1 MSEIKEKAAKLEK
14 FKYPL
19 IILIVG
25 VVLML
30 IPGKSTYLN
39 TPSGTDEPLKTVLSC
54 TNGVGR
60 AEVIASECGVVVVCD
75 GAEDARD
82 ALAVELGD
90 GGGDGGEERGEERGG
105 SRVQIRAVVRHPIRV
120 AVTQDGALLRDVDI
134 EERPAVALD
143 RLLHGGQARGDG
155 LRVGF

>member
-1 MSEIKEKAAKLEK
+1 MREIKAKAAKLEK

-19 IILIVG
+19 IVLIVG

-75 GAEDARD
+75 GAEDAKVRLD
-82 ALAVELGD
+82 I
-90 GGGDGGEERGEERGG
+90 
-105 SRVQIRAVVRHPIRV
+105 IRAVSSY
-120 AVTQDGALLRDVDI
+120 T
-134 EERPAVALD
+134 
-143 RLLHGGQARGDG
+143 
-155 LRVGF
+155 GFASDKITILKMTD

>member
-25 VVLML
+25 VVLIL

-75 GAEDARD
+75 GAEDAKVRLD
-82 ALAVELGD
+82 I
-90 GGGDGGEERGEERGG
+90 
-105 SRVQIRAVVRHPIRV
+105 IRAVSSY
-120 AVTQDGALLRDVDI
+120 T
-134 EERPAVALD
+134 
-143 RLLHGGQARGDG
+143 
-155 LRVGF
+155 GFASDKITILKMTD